1 MDWLHFGQ
9 IGCSIGSAPLGSI
22 GSEVVG
28 SCGFDLDQGS
38 FMRSTIASALDA
50 ILETVRNDD
59 SIRLADVPIPKV
71 WVWFMRSWAFPIYGL
86 VVLLGMR
93 RNSRKAS
100 AGATQLGETA
110 AQVVIE
116 AQRGARTLRR
126 LTYAIV
132 LLTLV
137 NTGFVIYSAVK

>member
-1 MDWLHFGQ
+1 
-9 IGCSIGSAPLGSI
+9 
-22 GSEVVG
+22 
-28 SCGFDLDQGS
+28 
-38 FMRSTIASALDA
+38 MRSTIASALDA